1 MSKQHPI
8 IRISIIFLILSLLTA
23 CQNVQVSFAQKP
35 PKSCIPPILRRQ
47 CKNDLEERARLN
59 AQPPKVHVVSQSFY
73 FWGMIPKKH
82 HVNVS
87 DYCTN
92 GIKEIRQYSTF
103 LDSIYEQLTLGI
115 YTPRTLNLTCY
126 N

>member
-1 MSKQHPI
+1 M
-8 IRISIIFLILSLLTA
+8 ILSLFVT
-23 CQNVQVSFAQKP
+23 CQNVQVSFTQKP
-35 PKSCIPPILRRQ
+35 PQSCMPPILRRQ

-59 AQPPKVHVVSQSFY
+59 AQPPQVHVISQSFY

-82 HVNVS
+82 YVNVNE
-87 DYCTN
+87 YCPN
-92 GIKEIRQYSTF
+92 KIKEIRQYSTF
-103 LDSIYEQLTLGI
+103 LDFLYEQLTLGI

>member
-1 MSKQHPI
+1 
-8 IRISIIFLILSLLTA
+8 
-23 CQNVQVSFAQKP
+23 
-35 PKSCIPPILRRQ
+35 
-47 CKNDLEERARLN
+47 
-59 AQPPKVHVVSQSFY
+59 
-73 FWGMIPKKH
+73 MIPKKH

-92 GIKEIRQYSTF
+92 EIKEIRQYSTF
-103 LDSIYEQLTLGI
+103 LDSLYEQLTLGI

>member
-8 IRISIIFLILSLLTA
+8 IRISIACLILSLFIT
-23 CQNVQVSFAQKP
+23 CQNVQVSFTQKP
-35 PKSCIPPILRRQ
+35 PQSCMPPILRRQ

-59 AQPPKVHVVSQSFY
+59 AQPPQVHVISQSFY
-73 FWGMIPKKH
+73 FWGIIPKKH
-82 HVNVS
+82 YVNVNE
-87 DYCTN
+87 YCPN
-92 GIKEIRQYSTF
+92 KIKEIRQYSTF
-103 LDSIYEQLTLGI
+103 LDFLYEQLTLGI

>member
-8 IRISIIFLILSLLTA
+8 IRISITCLILSLFVT
-23 CQNVQVSFAQKP
+23 CQNVQVSFTQKP
-35 PKSCIPPILRRQ
+35 PQSCMPPILRRQ

-59 AQPPKVHVVSQSFY
+59 AQPPQVHVISQSFY
-73 FWGMIPKKH
+73 FWGMIPNKH
-82 HVNVS
+82 YVNVNE
-87 DYCTN
+87 YCPN
-92 GIKEIRQYSTF
+92 KIKEIRQYSTF
-103 LDSIYEQLTLGI
+103 LDFLYEQLTLGI